1 MQTSE
6 GGQEERPG
14 DLARGCADG
23 CAAGCGLWVLATLGL
38 CGVALVLLLVGACA
52 QAIFE
57 F

>member
-52 QAIFE
+52 QVIFE